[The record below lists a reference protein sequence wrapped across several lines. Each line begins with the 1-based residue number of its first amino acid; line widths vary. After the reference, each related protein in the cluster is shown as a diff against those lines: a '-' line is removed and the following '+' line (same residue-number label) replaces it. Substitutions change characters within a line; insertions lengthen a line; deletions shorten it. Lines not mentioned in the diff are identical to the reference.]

1 MRKQIIIDFVGMLLM
16 ATLLIVFGTNAVTT
30 EYNVWALIAKFGG
43 AVQW

>member
-1 MRKQIIIDFVGMLLM
+1 MRTIITDFIGMLFL

-43 AVQW
+43 AM